1 MNIFGLAGMS
11 SQSTYNNLGGF
22 RRLISNNKFHEDLR
36 MLLETQRGT
45 LIGDPDFGSNLHELL
60 FEPAYNATA
69 ALMRQDIADCIEK
82 YYSNV
87 VINSIDITFT
97 NVTVKLFINYT
108 LMNTNVGDTVM
119 LEFIR
124 GNVT

>member
-22 RRLISNNKFHEDLR
+22 RRLISNNKFHDDLR

-60 FEPAYNATA
+60 FEPANNATA
-69 ALMRQDIADCIEK
+69 SLMRQDIADCIEK